1 MANGNGRDRIA
12 LGVTD
17 CERATL
23 GRHRALSAVYSY
35 LINRTGSML
44 ATFTA
49 KLATLTTADLLELI
63 RQLIAEEV
71 FNACFDAA
79 LDEACNRDADLAFT
93 IEAMW
98 A

>member
-1 MANGNGRDRIA
+1 LANGNGRDRIA

-17 CERATL
+17 CKRATL
-23 GRHRALSAVYSY
+23 ARDGALSAVYSSH
-35 LINRTGSML
+35 INRNRPML

-49 KLATLTTADLLELI
+49 KLATLSTADLLDLI
-63 RQLIAEEV
+63 RQLISEEV

-79 LDEACNRDADLAFT
+79 VDEACNRDADLAFT

>member
-23 GRHRALSAVYSY
+23 GWQCTPPAGYSSH
-35 LINRTGSML
+35 INRTGPML

>member
-1 MANGNGRDRIA
+1 M
-12 LGVTD
+12 GVTD
-17 CERATL
+17 CERATRL
-23 GRHRALSAVYSY
+23 AWGALSAVYSY
-35 LINRTGSML
+35 LINRTGPML